1 MTTPVA
7 ALLDS
12 NVIIAC
18 VAEAHEHHAASLALL
33 TECDATS
40 FAIDAHSFAEAYTT
54 LTRSGE
60 HAPFGF
66 TADEARAALESL
78 RAVTRLVGL
87 TPSQT
92 FDTIRRFAAEGGIGS
107 RLYDALIGQSAV
119 VHGIPAIITW
129 NTRHMAG
136 LFRGMTVSTPARY
149 LATRSRRG

>member
-1 MTTPVA
+1 MTAPA

-33 TECDATS
+33 TECDPTS
-40 FAIDAHSFAEAYTT
+40 LVITAHSFAEAYAT
-54 LTRSGE
+54 LTRTGE

-78 RAVTRLVGL
+78 RAVTGLVGL

-92 FDTIRRFAAEGGIGS
+92 FDTVRRYAAGGGIGS
-107 RLYDALIGQSAV
+107 RLYDALIGQAAV
-119 VHGIPAIITW
+119 IHGIPVIITW
-129 NTRHMAG
+129 NTRHMTG
-136 LFRGMTVSTPARY
+136 LFRNLTVATPARF
-149 LATRSRRG
+149 LASRSRRS